1 MPEDQAMNEDQA
13 MSEDEAINELQAL
26 DAIAAER
33 GMVLAFRVCQDEA
46 GFEPVFMSIHSAN
59 PGEENETAMIAFA
72 DEDGLPLGRYVIPR
86 DRLDDA
92 LAQVQDVEEDD
103 EPAVVPV
110 EWAEG

>member
-1 MPEDQAMNEDQA
+1 MHEDQAMNEDQA
-13 MSEDEAINELQAL
+13 INELQEL

-46 GFEPVFMSIHSAN
+46 GFEPVFMSVHSAN
-59 PGEENETAMIAFA
+59 PGEDNETAMIAIA

-86 DRLDDA
+86 SRLDDA
-92 LAQVQDVEEDD
+92 LAEAQDVEAED